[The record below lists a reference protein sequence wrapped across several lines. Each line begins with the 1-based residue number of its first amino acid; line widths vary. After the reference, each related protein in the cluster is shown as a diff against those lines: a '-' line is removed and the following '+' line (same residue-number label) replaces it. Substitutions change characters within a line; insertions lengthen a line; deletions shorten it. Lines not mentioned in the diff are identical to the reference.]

1 MQTDNQLD
9 ISISLSTFFLKNVGV
24 WMPDNSDEQRRMKM
38 LFLYTIWM
46 LFCGT
51 IISTRDLY
59 FTLLY
64 NGDILYAMTNTIT
77 TIMALIKI
85 CIILTYKGKFL
96 NLIVYMQQNFWNV
109 DYDCQE
115 KEILDDCRKTCI
127 FFISSV
133 TTIGMCT
140 VMSYLTTPVITQSG
154 SNESERMFP
163 FNIWINLPITQRTPY
178 YQIIFFVQ
186 GVSLYYIGISYFC
199 FDNIFCIMAV
209 HLAGQFRIL
218 RYRLMTLCDTEPE
231 TREKDSRSTFAKQ
244 VYKFYEQFKKCVRY
258 HQALIDYYQNLENV
272 YTIITLGQVL
282 VFSVLICLFGYQVF
296 VAAASTA
303 RRFIFVFLLSGSMF
317 LLFMFTYSCNDVMEH
332 SDNVAIGAYSALW
345 TILPMDKFGRMLRN
359 DLIMVIKRSRRVCY
373 LTANGFFPVSL
384 ETYTKI
390 LSTAV
395 SYFTLLNNRVENA
408 NDL

>member
-24 WMPDNSDEQRRMKM
+24 WMSDNSDEQRRMKM
-38 LFLYTIWM
+38 LFIYTIWM

-85 CIILTYKGKFL
+85 CIILMYKGKFL

-109 DYDCQE
+109 NYDYRE

-140 VMSYLTTPVITQSG
+140 VMSYLTTPVITQNG

-163 FNIWINLPITQRTPY
+163 FNIWINLPLTRTPY
-178 YQIIFFVQ
+178 YEIIFFVQ
-186 GVSLYYIGISYFC
+186 AVSLYYIGISYFC

-218 RYRLMTLCDTEPE
+218 RYRLMTLCDTEHDI
-231 TREKDSRSTFAKQ
+231 REKDSQSTLAKQ
-244 VYKFYEQFKKCVRY
+244 MYKFYEQFKKCVRY
-258 HQALIDYYQNLENV
+258 HQALIDYHQNLENV

-332 SDNVAIGAYSALW
+332 SDNVAVGAYSALW
-345 TILPMDKFGRMLRN
+345 TILPMNKFGKMLRN
-359 DLIMVIKRSRRVCY
+359 DLIMVIKRSRRVCC

-408 NDL
+408 NDS